1 MNKER
6 IKRIDEAMIEVDRFV
21 ERAIKWRKRLGADKY
36 ASISGCREAGDCK
49 RSSLDLSR
57 ALVRLRGKIYN

>member
-1 MNKER
+1 MNEER
-6 IKRIDEAMIEVDRFV
+6 IKRINESLIEVGRFV
-21 ERAIKWRKRLGADKY
+21 KRAEKWKARLKTDRY

-49 RSSLDLSR
+49 RASLDLSR